1 MFIGILLAMG
11 LLPLL
16 LGFFLNWYVQ
26 NLAVATPALLVSA
39 ILLLALWAAV
49 SFWAVRAGN
58 SIGKVL
64 ALLHLIPLLALAL
77 VLVQLVVLGS
87 FFPNPLGIWPQL
99 YYLPLME
106 VGFRLA
112 WRSGSMALAYAA
124 CFLLLTAASLA
135 GCALGKRKG
144 GKNG

>member
-16 LGFFLNWYVQ
+16 LGFFLNRYMM
-26 NLAVATPALLVSA
+26 NLAVATPVLLGAA
-39 ILLLALWAAV
+39 ILLLALWGAV
-49 SFWAVRAGN
+49 SFLAVRAGN
-58 SIGKVL
+58 GMGKVL

-106 VGFRLA
+106 VGFRLVR
-112 WRSGSMALAYAA
+112 WSGSMALAYAA
-124 CFLLLTAASLA
+124 CFLLLAAASLA
-135 GCALGKRKG
+135 GCALGRRK
-144 GKNG
+144 K

>member
-26 NLAVATPALLVSA
+26 SLAVATPALLVAA
-39 ILLLALWAAV
+39 ILLLALWGAV

-58 SIGKVL
+58 GTGKVL
-64 ALLHLIPLLALAL
+64 LLLHPIPLLALTL
-77 VLVQLVVLGS
+77 VLVQLVVLGR

-124 CFLLLTAASLA
+124 CFLLLAAASLA
-135 GCALGKRKG
+135 GCALGRRG
-144 GKNG
+144 GSGNG